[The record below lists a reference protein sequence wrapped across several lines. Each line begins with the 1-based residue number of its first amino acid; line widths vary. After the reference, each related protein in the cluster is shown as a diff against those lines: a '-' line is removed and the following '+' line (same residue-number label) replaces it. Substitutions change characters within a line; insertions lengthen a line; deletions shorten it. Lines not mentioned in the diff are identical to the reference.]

1 MDEKWG
7 VEGWELPVQ
16 RKLRPGRCYFCHPY
30 HRRQSRTRGLR
41 AQLRAPVLSYLNYLS
56 KNPAPQL
63 TLRAL
68 KRCEKKL
75 FYLKQVDIYLSPKS
89 WANAV
94 INPCNIILLVTII
107 AEIELDKYIN
117 LCCYQLPVIE
127 NSPK

>member
-7 VEGWELPVQ
+7 VEGWEPAVQ
-16 RKLRPGRCYFCHPY
+16 RNLCPGRCYFCRPY
-30 HRRQSRTRGLR
+30 HRRHSSSRCLR
-41 AQLRAPVLSYLNYLS
+41 AQLRAPVLSYLKYLS

-63 TLRAL
+63 TSRAL

-75 FYLKQVDIYLSPKS
+75 FYLMQVNIYISPKS
-89 WANAV
+89 WTNAV

-117 LCCYQLPVIE
+117 
-127 NSPK
+127 